1 MTNNKNYCII
11 QLEKRKENKKMLNFY
26 ERMNLNTEELYK
38 RYNELTKTS
47 YQKWL
52 ESEEGQAQ
60 MKKEFEYKMK
70 KVLDK

>member
-1 MTNNKNYCII
+1 
-11 QLEKRKENKKMLNFY
+11 MLNFY

-60 MKKEFEYKMK
+60 MKKELEYKMK
-70 KVLDK
+70 KGLDK

>member
-1 MTNNKNYCII
+1 
-11 QLEKRKENKKMLNFY
+11 MLNFY
-26 ERMNLNTEELYK
+26 ERMNLDTEKLYK

-52 ESEEGQAQ
+52 ESEEGQVQ
-60 MKKEFEYKMK
+60 MKKELEYKMK